1 MSAVCDHLSRNA
13 TVKNL
18 GEYGIRIEDDALV
31 VDEGDDFIGFQK
43 MSLGIYQNQFSINLF
58 EIMY

>member
-1 MSAVCDHLSRNA
+1 MLHRNV
-13 TVKNL
+13 TVKNK

-43 MSLGIYQNQFSINLF
+43 MSLG
-58 EIMY
+58 